1 MSSSNKAAGSILA
14 VLLLAAMGAQTS
26 TTRRVNINNFRSS
39 RMTKIETSLDVVAVL
54 DAMAKLSVFI
64 KNNSA
69 DPSKFKMETGIREIE
84 LKMDYRVL
92 VKAEKDFF
100 NDSWSLQVCE
110 ELRDVLKPAPMF

>member
-1 MSSSNKAAGSILA
+1 MSSSNKAAGSILGL
-14 VLLLAAMGAQTS
+14 LLLAAIGAPTS
-26 TTRRVNINNFRSS
+26 STRRVNTNSFRST
-39 RMTKIETSLDVVAVL
+39 RMIKIETSLDVTATL
-54 DAMAKLSVFI
+54 DALSKLSTFI